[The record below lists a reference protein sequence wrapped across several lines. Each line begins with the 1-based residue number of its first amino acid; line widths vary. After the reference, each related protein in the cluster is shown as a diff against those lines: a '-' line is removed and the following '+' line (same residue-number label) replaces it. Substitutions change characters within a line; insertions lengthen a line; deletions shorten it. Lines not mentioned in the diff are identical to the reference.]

1 MGIILGDLTRED
13 RDLKCNWW
21 NWRPTLKLVE
31 QSGVIDADRLERM
44 EYNGGGAEVSAEKA
58 RQIADFVA
66 TEVLP
71 NLRAQEAI
79 KPMAR
84 FPMNGAGSARSRK
97 PRQLN
102 RCTVRAENG
111 LKPSFNSVAS
121 ATALLCIELRSE
133 PGDG

>member
-44 EYNGGGAEVSAEKA
+44 EYNGGGAEISAGEA
-58 RQIADFVA
+58 RQIADFVD

-71 NLRAQEAI
+71 NLRAQDEI
-79 KPMAR
+79 KLDGKISDERRWLGPLSKAPSTGSLYGANRQWLETFVR
-84 FPMNGAGSARSRK
+84 FCRECNGFA
-97 PRQLN
+97 
-102 RCTVRAENG
+102 VY
-111 LKPSFNSVAS
+111 
-121 ATALLCIELRSE
+121 
-133 PGDG
+133 